1 MRTAGDPL
9 ADSLVVLLTG
19 GAVVCGVQEEVV
31 GDPHW
36 LDNRWAEKDR
46 ILAHFGR
53 TGQFPLQVSQITQS
67 VSQSRGRQ

>member
-1 MRTAGDPL
+1 MHAADDPL
-9 ADSLVVLLTG
+9 ADSLVVANQYG
-19 GAVVCGVQEEVV
+19 NAMVGVQEEVV

-53 TGQFPLQVSQITQS
+53 TGQFPLQVSQS
-67 VSQSRGRQ
+67 VSGGDSQ

>member
-1 MRTAGDPL
+1 
-9 ADSLVVLLTG
+9 
-19 GAVVCGVQEEVV
+19 V

-53 TGQFPLQVSQITQS
+53 TGQFPLQVSQITQP
-67 VSQSRGRQ
+67 VSRGDVSRTGLALTEGRRGDEAGASVLTSRVRVCF